1 LRSCVGGVR
10 ARRSAA
16 ACAAHASGANA
27 LRLRRACGGTHRGG
41 THRLK
46 TPGLIKE
53 YAETLAKRLG
63 TQDSMEA
70 SAADCRDLRRGLAV
84 CDAALPAA
92 ALAPQP
98 PAPAAAGAA
107 QGPSLSVL
115 PQTLGVAL
123 PLPDAQSETSF
134 ATLKRWR
141 DAAIQS
147 GAKEANK
154 VREFMEECA
163 MVEEKD
169 DVLPKKATHLGSLRT
184 WLSRRTTA
192 AHAAQ

>member
-1 LRSCVGGVR
+1 
-10 ARRSAA
+10 
-16 ACAAHASGANA
+16 
-27 LRLRRACGGTHRGG
+27 
-41 THRLK
+41 
-46 TPGLIKE
+46 
-53 YAETLAKRLG
+53 
-63 TQDSMEA
+63 M
-70 SAADCRDLRRGLAV
+70 
-84 CDAALPAA
+84 
-92 ALAPQP
+92 
-98 PAPAAAGAA
+98 
-107 QGPSLSVL
+107 L